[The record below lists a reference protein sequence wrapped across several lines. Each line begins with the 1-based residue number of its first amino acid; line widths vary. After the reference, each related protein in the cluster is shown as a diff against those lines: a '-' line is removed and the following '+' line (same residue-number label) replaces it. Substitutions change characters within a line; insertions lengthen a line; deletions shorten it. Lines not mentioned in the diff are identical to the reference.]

1 MKTSYK
7 ILISVFVIFGGLFL
21 VPASISI
28 GSTFYCNSIYP
39 EECISYSISLFG
51 GGGYGEEK
59 EVQLQPLEAQFV
71 DIKDSIEKTGY
82 DICDIRLE
90 GDIVVIDL
98 HKFFEG
104 SDPEKKI
111 LSQIPSYVNYE
122 IVYHEGYS
130 DYFIGTETA
139 HGCDYLKCESPLVLI
154 NGECTYVT
162 HPFDSSFNYTTNAK
176 VDENNFPHVG
186 EFVENEN

>member
-1 MKTSYK
+1 MKTRYK
-7 ILISVFVIFGGLFL
+7 ILITIFVVFGGLFL
-21 VPASISI
+21 VPALISVS
-28 GSTFYCNSIYP
+28 STFYCNSIYP

-51 GGGYGEEK
+51 GGGYEVEK

-71 DIKDSIEKTGY
+71 DIKDSIEKIGY
-82 DICDIRLE
+82 DVCDIRLE
-90 GDIVVIDL
+90 DDIVVIDL

-111 LSQIPSYVNYE
+111 ISQIPSSVNYK

-139 HGCDYLKCESPLVLI
+139 HGCEGL
-154 NGECTYVT
+154 
-162 HPFDSSFNYTTNAK
+162 
-176 VDENNFPHVG
+176 
-186 EFVENEN
+186 NEN